1 MKQKDAL
8 KILKEGKNVF
18 ITGAAG
24 SGKTFLLNK
33 FIKWAKREG
42 KGVAVTASTGIA
54 STHINGITVHSWSG
68 IQLKTTL
75 TDKDITK
82 MMKKDYLREH
92 IIHNDI
98 LVIDEISMLHANQL
112 DLINKVCKYFRQ
124 DVRPFGGLQVV
135 LCGDFFQL
143 QPVRGMGFRSF
154 VVNSHAWPELNP
166 KICYLSEQY
175 RHQDT
180 AFLKLLKN
188 IRSQSYTKEDLDLLK
203 SRVGAK
209 LKSRIKPVKIYTHNI
224 DVDSLN
230 SIELGEIKQKPKIFR
245 MHSAGLKHLT
255 ETLKK
260 NCLAPEELVL
270 KKGAVVMFVKNNFK
284 ENYINGTMGEVIDFD
299 EEDGWPI
306 VTTIEGKTII
316 VSPVSWTIDEHDE
329 VVAEIM
335 QIPLRLAWAITVHK
349 SQGMSLDLTEIDL
362 SKSFEYGMG
371 YVALSRVRTLEGLS
385 LVGFNQNALQVDP
398 QVTELDKQFSG
409 K

>member
-1 MKQKDAL
+1 MKQKEAL
-8 KILKEGKNVF
+8 KILKDGKNVF

-24 SGKTFLLNK
+24 SGKTFLVNK
-33 FIKWAKREG
+33 FIKWAKGEG
-42 KGVAVTASTGIA
+42 KTVAVTASTGIA

-75 TDKDITK
+75 SDKDIVK

-124 DVRPFGGLQVV
+124 DVRPFGGLQVI
-135 LCGDFFQL
+135 LSGDFFQL
-143 QPVRGMGFRSF
+143 QPVRGMGFKSF
-154 VVNSHAWPELNP
+154 VVNSHAWPELNLD
-166 KICYLSEQY
+166 ICYLSEQY

-180 AFLKLLKN
+180 KFLKLLKN
-188 IRSQSYTKEDLDLLK
+188 IRSQSCTTADMALLQ
-203 SRVGAK
+203 SRIGAK
-209 LKSRIKPVKIYTHNI
+209 LKSKIKPVKIYTHNI

-230 SIELGEIKQKPKIFR
+230 ALELGEIKQKPKIFQ
-245 MHSAGLKHLT
+245 MKSEGLEHLVK
-255 ETLKK
+255 TLKK
-260 NCLAPEELVL
+260 NCLAPEDLIL
-270 KKGAVVMFVKNNFK
+270 KKGAVVMFVKNNFN

-299 EEDGWPI
+299 DEDGFPI
-306 VTTIEGKTII
+306 VKTVEGKTIT
-316 VSPVSWTIDEHDE
+316 VKPVSWTIDEHDE

-371 YVALSRVRTLEGLS
+371 YVALSRVRSLEGLS
-385 LVGFNQNALQVDP
+385 LVGFNQKALQVDP
-398 QVTELDKQFSG
+398 KVTELDKDFSG